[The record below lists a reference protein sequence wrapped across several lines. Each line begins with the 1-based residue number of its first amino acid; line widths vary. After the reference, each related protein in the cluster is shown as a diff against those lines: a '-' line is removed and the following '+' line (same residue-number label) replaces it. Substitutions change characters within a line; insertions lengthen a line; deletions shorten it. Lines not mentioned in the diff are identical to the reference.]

1 MVRRDY
7 RLGRRGEMAEET
19 RRRIVQATHDLHN
32 EQSIAGTTMKDIAE
46 RADVSIGTVYHHFP
60 TYSEV
65 VQACGAFTFE
75 LARPPTP
82 VIFRGARSQK
92 ERVERLVVELFAFYR
107 RFPGL
112 ERARAERHLVKPV
125 DEKLTQWDAAYAALI
140 REALGT
146 DEPRALAF
154 AHALLDPAVHSA
166 LAARGLTAADAAA
179 EIAEAILARLKRTQS
194 SKAKGRQ

>member
-32 EQSIAGTTMKDIAE
+32 ETSIAGTTMKDIAE

-60 TYSEV
+60 TYNEV

-82 VIFRGARSQK
+82 VIFGGARSQK
-92 ERVERLVVELFAFYR
+92 ERVQRLAAELFAFYR

-112 ERARAERHLVKPV
+112 ERARAERHLVQAV
-125 DEKLTQWDAAYAALI
+125 DEKLTQWDAAYAALV

-154 AHALLDPAVHSA
+154 AAALLDPAVHSA

-179 EIAEAILARLKRTQS
+179 EIAEAILARLKRAP
-194 SKAKGRQ
+194 KAREGQ